1 MVKTFTAFIAA
12 VALAAAAISVPSK
25 VEAAT
30 PVWVVPA
37 IAAGLGGLFVG
48 SAIVASNRAYAV
60 ERTGN
65 IYVQPRAEATCRI
78 VRERTAAGWRRVE
91 ICE

>member
-1 MVKTFTAFIAA
+1 MVKTFTAFVAA
-12 VALAAAAISVPSK
+12 AALAAATVSVPSK
-25 VEAAT
+25 AEAAT

-37 IAAGLGGLFVG
+37 IAAGLGGLIVG
-48 SAIVASNRAYAV
+48 GAVVASNRAYAV
-60 ERTGN
+60 ESGGN
-65 IYVQPRAEATCRI
+65 IYVQPRAAATCHI